1 MRNVYISN
9 VRINDERAIVPVIYH
24 RAEVG
29 QALAPEHHIVWSLFG
44 RHDKDRIWL
53 YRRLTDRA
61 LRVISSK
68 APSSSPYATV
78 VTTREQNFDWVKTDT
93 RLLFKIRANAV
104 KRVVI
109 DGKTR
114 KVDVVMHVLHPLSPQ
129 QRSDQREEIT
139 RAAYLDWMQRQGEAH
154 GFTAK
159 PETFQVV
166 AHYRERIPRR
176 RAAPI
181 FLNCGELVGMLKV
194 TDPDA
199 LRTCL
204 VEGLGA
210 SRSFGCGLLEVA
222 QVHSAAVAGGA

>member
-1 MRNVYISN
+1 MANVYISN
-9 VRINDERAIVPVIYH
+9 VRINDERAIAPVVYH
-24 RAEVG
+24 RAEIG
-29 QALAPEHHIVWSLFG
+29 QALAPEHHVVWSLF
-44 RHDKDRIWL
+44 RRNEKDRVWL

-61 LRVISSK
+61 LRVVSTR

-78 VTTREQNFDWVKTDT
+78 VTTREQNYDWLKPDN
-93 RLLFKIRANAV
+93 RLLFKLRANAV
-104 KRVVI
+104 KRVVV

-114 KVDVVMHVLHPLSPQ
+114 KVDVVMHDLHPLSPE
-129 QRSDQREEIT
+129 QRRDQREEIT

-154 GFTAK
+154 GF
-159 PETFQVV
+159 EVEREVFQVI

-176 RAAPI
+176 NSAPI
-181 FLNCGELVGMLKV
+181 FINCGELVGMLKV

-204 VEGLGA
+204 VEGFGA

-222 QVHSAAVAGGA
+222 HVH